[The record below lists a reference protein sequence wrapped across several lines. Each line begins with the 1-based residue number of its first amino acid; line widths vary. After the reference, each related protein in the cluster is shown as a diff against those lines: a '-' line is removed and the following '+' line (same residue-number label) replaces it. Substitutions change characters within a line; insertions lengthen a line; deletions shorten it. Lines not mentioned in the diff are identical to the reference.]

1 MTISKFKTFE
11 AAEKDL
17 WCFQPDHNYYLK
29 IRKLFEIAAQLNP
42 IGFPRGIFKYKT
54 LEQAEKAKESWVR
67 QWALN
72 KGQDRVEEKKV
83 QRHKG
88 KALRH

>member
-29 IRKLFEIAAQLNP
+29 IRKLFDIAFRLNP
-42 IGFPRGIFKYKT
+42 IKLPHGIFKYET
-54 LEQAEKAKESWVR
+54 LEQADREKDSWIR

-72 KGQDRVEEKKV
+72 KGKDKIKDN
-83 QRHKG
+83 K
-88 KALRH
+88 